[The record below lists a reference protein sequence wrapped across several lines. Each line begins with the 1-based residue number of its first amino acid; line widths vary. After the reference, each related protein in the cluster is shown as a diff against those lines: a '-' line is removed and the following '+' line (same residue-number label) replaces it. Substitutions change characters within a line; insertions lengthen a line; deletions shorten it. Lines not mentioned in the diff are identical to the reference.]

1 MMSIP
6 NAYKGRY
13 FYHFTHIDN
22 IESIVK
28 NDGLFSTN
36 LKKERGIEHHNIANV
51 NIQHRRSTMQV
62 AVEPGGVVH
71 DYVPFY
77 FASVSPMLLGLLE
90 KKLIDQPYICFIA
103 ISIERL
109 LEDNVIFTD
118 KSANAN
124 IPPRFYKDP
133 TDLDKLTWDLIDS
146 KKWGE
151 KTEEERQLRMAE
163 VLIYREVPLDWIDSF
178 IVFNK
183 IAKREVKKVYKSFG
197 IECPPVSYDWFNNRP
212 FFFTKFFLKEREKE
226 TLVIGPIQLRQSYLS
241 LVNRI
246 IEERE
251 ENDYESP
258 RFKDVENALLEIEH
272 NFCVV
277 PELNGIYGL
286 ETDNKV
292 HKETVSEHTLNVVSN
307 VKKTRFYNRLSE
319 KWQNVVLL
327 AAYLHDIGKGPKEK
341 WGNGIQRAYPDH
353 LADAIDML
361 NRILTEDIEDIS
373 DKEVKRVCLLV
384 VYHDLL
390 GDVIGRG
397 RDKNE
402 IYGLKLSQTELIML
416 AALAEA
422 DIRAIGGFWEYKID
436 EKLVDLIEEIM
447 R

>member
-1 MMSIP
+1 M
-6 NAYKGRY
+6 
-13 FYHFTHIDN
+13 
-22 IESIVK
+22 
-28 NDGLFSTN
+28 
-36 LKKERGIEHHNIANV
+36 
-51 NIQHRRSTMQV
+51 
-62 AVEPGGVVH
+62 
-71 DYVPFY
+71 
-77 FASVSPMLLGLLE
+77 
-90 KKLIDQPYICFIA
+90 
-103 ISIERL
+103 
-109 LEDNVIFTD
+109 
-118 KSANAN
+118 
-124 IPPRFYKDP
+124 
-133 TDLDKLTWDLIDS
+133 
-146 KKWGE
+146 
-151 KTEEERQLRMAE
+151 
-163 VLIYREVPLDWIDSF
+163 
-178 IVFNK
+178 
-183 IAKREVKKVYKSFG
+183 
-197 IECPPVSYDWFNNRP
+197 
-212 FFFTKFFLKEREKE
+212 
-226 TLVIGPIQLRQSYLS
+226 
-241 LVNRI
+241 
-246 IEERE
+246 
-251 ENDYESP
+251 
-258 RFKDVENALLEIEH
+258 EIEH

-353 LADAIDML
+353 PADAIDML

>member
-1 MMSIP
+1 MSIP
-6 NAYKGRY
+6 KAYKGRY
-13 FYHFTHIDN
+13 FYHFTHIEN

-28 NDGLFSTN
+28 HDGLLSTN

-51 NIQHRRSTMQV
+51 KIQHRRSTMQV
-62 AVEPGGVVH
+62 TVEPGGVVH

-77 FASVSPMLLGLLE
+77 FASVNPMLLGLLDR
-90 KKLIDQPYICFIA
+90 KLIDQPYICFIA

-124 IPPRFYKDP
+124 IPPCFFKEP
-133 TDLDKLTWDLIDS
+133 TDLYKLTWDLIDS

-151 KTEEERQLRMAE
+151 KSEEERQLRMAE
-163 VLIYREVPLDWIDSF
+163 VLIHREVPLDWIDSF

-183 IAKREVKKVYKSFG
+183 IAMREVKKVYKSFG
-197 IECPPVSYDWFNNRP
+197 IECPPISYDWFNNRP
-212 FFFTKFFLKEREKE
+212 FFFTKFFWKEREKE

-251 ENDYESP
+251 KIVYESP
-258 RFKDVENALLEIEH
+258 RFRDVENALLEIEY
-272 NFCVV
+272 NFCVI
-277 PELNGIYGL
+277 PELSGIYEL

-307 VKKTRFYNRLSE
+307 VKKTGFYNQLSE

-353 LADAIDML
+353 PADAIPML
-361 NRILTEDIEDIS
+361 SRILIEDIEDIS

-397 RDKNE
+397 RDINE
-402 IYGLKLSQTELIML
+402 IYGLKLSQTELIMM

-422 DIRAIGGFWEYKID
+422 DIRAIGGVWAYHIN
-436 EKLVDLIEEIM
+436 EKLDDLIGEIM

>member
-36 LKKERGIEHHNIANV
+36 LKRERGIEHHNIANV
-51 NIQHRRSTMQV
+51 NIQYRRSTMQV
-62 AVEPGGVVH
+62 SVEPGGVVH

-77 FASVSPMLLGLLE
+77 FASVNPMLLGLLD

-109 LEDNVIFTD
+109 LEDSVVFTD

-124 IPPRFYKDP
+124 IPPHFFKDP

-146 KKWGE
+146 RKWGE
-151 KTEEERQLRMAE
+151 KSEEERQLRMAE
-163 VLIYREVPLDWIDSF
+163 VLIHREVPLDWIDSF

-183 IAKREVKKVYKSFG
+183 IGKTKVKMVYESYG
-197 IECPPVSYDWFNNRP
+197 INCPSISYDWFNNRP
-212 FFFTKFFLKEREKE
+212 FFFTKFFWKGRENE
-226 TLVIGPIQLRQSYLS
+226 TLVTGPIQLQHSYLC
-241 LVNRI
+241 LVDSI
-246 IEERE
+246 IKERRKGVC
-251 ENDYESP
+251 ESP
-258 RFKDVENALLEIEH
+258 RFRDVKHALLEIEH

-277 PELNGIYGL
+277 PELRDIYEL

-292 HKETVSEHTLNVVSN
+292 HKETVSEHTLSVVSN
-307 VKKTRFYNRLSE
+307 VKITEFYGRLSE
-319 KWQNVVLL
+319 KWKNVVLL

-341 WGNGIQRAYPDH
+341 WKNGIQKAYLDH
-353 LADAIDML
+353 PADAIAML
-361 NRILTEDIEDIS
+361 NRILTEDVEDIT

-397 RDKNE
+397 RDVNE
-402 IYGLKLSQTELIML
+402 IHELELSKTELIML
-416 AALAEA
+416 AALTEA
-422 DIRAIGGFWEYKID
+422 DIKAIGGVWAYDIN
-436 EKLVDLIEEIM
+436 EKLDDLIG
-447 R
+447 RL

>member
-1 MMSIP
+1 M
-6 NAYKGRY
+6 
-13 FYHFTHIDN
+13 F
-22 IESIVK
+22 
-28 NDGLFSTN
+28 
-36 LKKERGIEHHNIANV
+36 LKR
-51 NIQHRRSTMQV
+51 
-62 AVEPGGVVH
+62 
-71 DYVPFY
+71 
-77 FASVSPMLLGLLE
+77 
-90 KKLIDQPYICFIA
+90 
-103 ISIERL
+103 
-109 LEDNVIFTD
+109 
-118 KSANAN
+118 
-124 IPPRFYKDP
+124 
-133 TDLDKLTWDLIDS
+133 
-146 KKWGE
+146 
-151 KTEEERQLRMAE
+151 
-163 VLIYREVPLDWIDSF
+163 DSF

-353 LADAIDML
+353 PADAIDML

-384 VYHDLL
+384 DYHDLL

-397 RDKNE
+397 RDK
-402 IYGLKLSQTELIML
+402 I
-416 AALAEA
+416 
-422 DIRAIGGFWEYKID
+422 
-436 EKLVDLIEEIM
+436 V
-447 R
+447 